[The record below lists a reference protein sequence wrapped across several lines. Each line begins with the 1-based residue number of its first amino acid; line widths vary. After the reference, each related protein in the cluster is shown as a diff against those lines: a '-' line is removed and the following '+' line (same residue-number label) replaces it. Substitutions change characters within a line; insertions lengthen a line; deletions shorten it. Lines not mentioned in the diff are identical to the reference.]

1 MVGFGLVFMIKLY
14 YGLLVLTLRT
24 KHSQDF

>member
-1 MVGFGLVFMIKLY
+1 MVGFGLVFMTKLY
-14 YGLLVLTLRT
+14 YGLLVLILRT